1 MKKVLTGIKPTAEQ
15 LHIWNYFWAVK
26 PLLSFQEKW
35 EYDMAVF
42 VADMHALTTLHNWA
56 AIRENIYSVI
66 RTYLAFGLDP
76 AKVNLY
82 KPSDV
87 DAHAKLNWVLSCITS
102 LGFMKRMHVYKDYL
116 QKWNS
121 DELTL
126 WTFNYPIL
134 MAADIIL
141 YDADIVPVGKDQKQ
155 HVEFARDIAIK
166 FNNLYWDTFVIPQP
180 YIKEDVAT
188 VPWIDWRKMSK
199 SYNNFIGIFDSE
211 EIILKK
217 VKSIVTDAI
226 PVEESKNPDN
236 CNIYNILRLFLNE
249 QENEEIRNKYLQWGL
264 SFKDAKWY
272 LYEKLI
278 EFVSP
283 IQYKKNQITDEYIYD
298 VLKVW
303 AEKANEIANAKI
315 KIVYDKVG
323 FNI

>member
-26 PLLSFQEKW
+26 PLLDFQEKW

-42 VADMHALTTLHNWA
+42 VADMHALTTIHNWA
-56 AIRENIYSVI
+56 AIKENIYSVM
-66 RTYLAFGLDP
+66 RTYLACGLDP
-76 AKVNLY
+76 AKVMLY

-141 YDADIVPVGKDQKQ
+141 YDTDIVPVWKDQKQ

-199 SYNNFIGIFDSE
+199 SYNNFIGIFDTE
-211 EIILKK
+211 EVILKK

-249 QENEEIRNKYLQWGL
+249 KENEEIRNKYLQWGL

-278 EFVSP
+278 EFISP
-283 IQYKKNQITDEYIYD
+283 IQYKKNQITDQYIFD
-298 VLKVW
+298 VLKLW

-315 KIVYDKVG
+315 KIVYDKVW